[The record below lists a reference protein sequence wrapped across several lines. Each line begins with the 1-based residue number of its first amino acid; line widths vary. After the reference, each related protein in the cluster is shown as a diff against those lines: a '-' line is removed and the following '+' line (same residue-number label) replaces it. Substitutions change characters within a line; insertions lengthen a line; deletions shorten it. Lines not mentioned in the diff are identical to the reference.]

1 MHPLRKAPKL
11 ESLSPFIGRVTL
23 MPLVNGLWD
32 SVDRVLAPLGITARQ
47 GAMLLSL
54 HVGEA
59 STAIELARVYGVEE
73 SSATRMLE
81 RMERTGWVARG
92 SGDRWVLTRGADQLQ
107 VADVYR
113 AFIMDAGSLRSDAG
127 AEMRALHEL
136 LAGPRAGLEATLQ
149 VPVSELYGDSPAAE
163 EPLRRSRVLEIIR
176 KSERR

>member
-81 RMERTGWVARG
+81 RMERKGLVRRER
-92 SGDRWVLTRGADQLQ
+92 SRDDRRKVIVKVTAAGKRMVEKALPLSVQ
-107 VADVYR
+107 VAEHTWHNVTKQERDTLHRV
-113 AFIMDAGSLRSDAG
+113 IDKV
-127 AEMRALHEL
+127 MRNLGVEH
-136 LAGPRAGLEATLQ
+136 
-149 VPVSELYGDSPAAE
+149 
-163 EPLRRSRVLEIIR
+163 PLR
-176 KSERR
+176 